1 MQDARPDCRPLSE
14 AELAVLAL
22 EGRSAA
28 WDEIVRRHSHR
39 VLLALLA
46 RGVRWDEAHDL
57 VQEVW
62 LRLVRQQRAGRLR
75 SLSLPGLA
83 IVQAGWL
90 AREQD
95 RTRRRRESILDGP
108 DGTAAVAADGVDRDP
123 QSDPE
128 GETMRRE
135 RLDLIRRELAAC
147 PPRARQIFQAV
158 YGAGGRSHAEVA
170 SALGISVQRVRQT
183 VCEVR
188 ARVRAALRET
198 ESGGQS

>member
-1 MQDARPDCRPLSE
+1 VQDARPDCRPLSE

-108 DGTAAVAADGVDRDP
+108 DGTAAVAADGVDHDP